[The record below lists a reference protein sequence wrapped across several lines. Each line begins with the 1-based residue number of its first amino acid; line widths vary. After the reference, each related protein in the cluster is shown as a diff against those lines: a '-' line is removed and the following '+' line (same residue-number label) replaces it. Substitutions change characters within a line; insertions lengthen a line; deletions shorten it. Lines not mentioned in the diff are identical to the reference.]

1 MENFISTMDCS
12 KLNVGMIV
20 KNYKV
25 MCSLLNESVMSGS
38 SKQYQLRR
46 WKRFFDFDKQ
56 GQKFII
62 TEIYETPKEKIDY
75 RRSRPYRPMGGEEH
89 FKVPQEL
96 YSSHGIYRIQS
107 GNKVFIGMT
116 KLPFRS
122 KFQEHYNNHSN
133 YYPVTSKLL
142 HMKDGRYEVEYAAKP
157 SDTYLDVNDMYNEI
171 MKQYGNNSNYILLR
185 PSLVKQQPEEDE
197 ET

>member
-1 MENFISTMDCS
+1 MKNTISNLDCS
-12 KLNVGMIV
+12 NLSVGMTV

-25 MCSLLNESVMSGS
+25 MCSLLNESVTNGS
-38 SKQYQLRR
+38 SKQCQLRR
-46 WKRFFDFDKQ
+46 WKRYFDFEKQ

-62 TEIYETPKEKIDY
+62 TEMYETPKEKIDY

-133 YYPVTSKLL
+133 YYPITSELL
-142 HMKDGRYEVEYAAKP
+142 HMKDGRYEVEYAAKL
-157 SDTYLDVNDMYNEI
+157 SDTFSDISNIYNEI
-171 MKQYGNNSNYILLR
+171 MSQYGNNSNYILLR
-185 PSLVKQQPEEDE
+185 PSLVKKQTEENE